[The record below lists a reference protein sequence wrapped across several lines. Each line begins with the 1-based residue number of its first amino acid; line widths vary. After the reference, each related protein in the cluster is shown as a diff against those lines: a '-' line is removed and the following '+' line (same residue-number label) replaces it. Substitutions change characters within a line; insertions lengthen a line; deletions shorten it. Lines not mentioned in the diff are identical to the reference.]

1 MKIVLKQIFYSINK
15 KESTSYTRKK
25 ILINNSNYFIWI
37 KLFKIYK
44 NYLFYKKVIHIFN
57 NIKILKNI
65 WIKIEVEKEIER
77 RGDSIGKITFGITR
91 EETKKFCI
99 WNYIS
104 NFFLKIII

>member
-1 MKIVLKQIFYSINK
+1 MILTIVEK
-15 KESTSYTRKK
+15 
-25 ILINNSNYFIWI
+25 
-37 KLFKIYK
+37 
-44 NYLFYKKVIHIFN
+44 
-57 NIKILKNI
+57 KILKNI
-65 WIKIEVEKEIER
+65 CAKIKVEKEIER